1 MQKNIYTDLALEAR
15 ELNPALSGG
24 RRGKEEGQGLAVS
37 RIRVTTQ
44 GAAEKLGKAMGQY
57 VTLDAPGL
65 VDRPLDL
72 FAAVSKSLAKELE
85 QLWKD
90 LSQDATIL
98 VVGLG
103 NPGYHL
109 GFFRSSGG
117 GAGVCDPACNRI
129 PA

>member
-15 ELNPALSGG
+15 ELNPALSGVEEE
-24 RRGKEEGQGLAVS
+24 KEEGQGLAVS

-103 NPGYHL
+103 NRAITSDSL
-109 GFFRSSGG
+109 GPRV
-117 GAGVCDPACNRI
+117 AERCM
-129 PA
+129 